1 MTGHVLL
8 IAGRINRQFLRDRRF
23 LGLSLV
29 VPVLLIVLLK
39 YVIDSLPGLIRLGA
53 NISEYSVLLAAFLV
67 HFLAYVL
74 ATIVLVRD
82 RNTGTLERMFV
93 SGYRR
98 SEIVMGY
105 VAGYSTIAVAQTAI
119 VLILT
124 RLLFHV
130 RIERDLAAVV
140 LTMLALA
147 VVSVGLGVFVSN
159 FARNEGQVF
168 PFIPLVTIP
177 SGLLSGVAIPVEDL
191 PRVLQWI
198 SNIVPLTWAARVLK
212 PVIVKKES
220 FLGSLPDFLVL
231 LGFGVL
237 LLALASLTL
246 RESE

>member
-1 MTGHVLL
+1 VTGHVLL

>member
-1 MTGHVLL
+1 MIRHILL

-29 VPVLLIVLLK
+29 VPVFLIVLLK
-39 YVIDSLPGLIRLGA
+39 YVIDSLPVLIRLGA

-82 RNTGTLERMFV
+82 RTSGTLERMFV

-98 SEIVMGY
+98 TEIVQGY
-105 VAGYSTIAVAQTAI
+105 VAGYSTIAITQTAL

-124 RLLFHV
+124 RQLFQV

-168 PFIPLVTIP
+168 PFIPLVVIP

-191 PRVLQWI
+191 PAFLQWV
-198 SNIVPLTWAARVLK
+198 SYLVPLTWAVRVLK
-212 PVIVKKES
+212 PVIVQKEP
-220 FLGSLPDFLVL
+220 FVDSLPDFFVL
-231 LGFGVL
+231 LAYGLV

-246 RESE
+246 KEGD

>member
-1 MTGHVLL
+1 MIRRTLL
-8 IAGRINRQFLRDRRF
+8 ISGRINHQFLRDPRF
-23 LGLSLV
+23 LALSMV
-29 VPVLLIVLLK
+29 VPALLMLLLK
-39 YVIDSLPGLIRLGA
+39 YVIDALPGPVKA
-53 NISEYSVLLAAFLV
+53 TWNISSYSVMLAAFLV

-82 RNTGTLERMFV
+82 RTTGTLERMFV

-98 SEIVMGY
+98 TEIVLGY

-130 RIERDLAAVV
+130 KIENDLAAVV

-177 SGLLSGVAIPVEDL
+177 SAMLSGVAIPVDYL
-191 PRVLQWI
+191 PVVLQWL
-198 SNIVPLTWAARVLK
+198 SKFVPLTWAVRTLK
-212 PVIVKKES
+212 PVIVDGES
-220 FLGSLPDFLVL
+220 FLSTLPDFMVL
-231 LGFGVL
+231 LGYGIAL
-237 LLALASLTL
+237 LVLASLTL

>member
-1 MTGHVLL
+1 MTGHILL

-23 LGLSLV
+23 LGLSMA
-29 VPVLLIVLLK
+29 VPIVLIVLLK
-39 YVIDSLPGLIRLGA
+39 YVIASLPGPVVA
-53 NISEYSVLLAAFLV
+53 HWNISEYSVLLAAFLV

-82 RNTGTLERMFV
+82 RTTGTLERMFV

-98 SEIVMGY
+98 TEIVLGY
-105 VAGYSTIAVAQTAI
+105 VAGYSTIAVAQTTV
-119 VLILT
+119 VLVLT

-147 VVSVGLGVFVSN
+147 VVSVGLGIFISN

-177 SGLLSGVAIPVEDL
+177 SGLLSGIAIPVADL
-191 PRVLQWI
+191 PVWLQWVGKA
-198 SNIVPLTWAARVLK
+198 VPLTWAARVLK
-212 PVIVKKES
+212 PVIVDKES
-220 FLGSLPDFLVL
+220 FLSTLPDFIVL
-231 LGFGVL
+231 LAYGVVL
-237 LLALASLTL
+237 LTLASLTL
-246 RESE
+246 REGE